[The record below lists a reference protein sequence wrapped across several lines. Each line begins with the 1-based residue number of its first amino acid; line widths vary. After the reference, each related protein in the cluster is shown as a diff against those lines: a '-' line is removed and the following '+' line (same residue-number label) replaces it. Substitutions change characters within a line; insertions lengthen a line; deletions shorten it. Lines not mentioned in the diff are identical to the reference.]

1 MTTASRGIQSIEV
14 GGRVLSALVRT
25 ASPMM
30 LKDLALAADLTPAQV
45 HAYLTSYRRAGLVEQ
60 DDHTGHYRIGPL
72 AFRLGTSRIRSVPIL
87 AETSKTVTRLSSELG
102 LMAIM
107 VCWGPHGPTAVQ
119 VQDSPVPLNL
129 NIKQGTLLSVTGT
142 ASGHVFAAF
151 SDEPSLATIVA
162 AELDEAARKSGKPT
176 AVAFKALVKRV
187 RGQGYADIAG
197 LPIPGMHALSA
208 PVRDGSGSVVAAVTL
223 AGSGESLKPGLGTA
237 VLQTLLAAT
246 TALTATTGRLTVDR
260 YNDMPG

>member
-1 MTTASRGIQSIEV
+1 MTTGSRGIQSIEV

-60 DDHTGHYRIGPL
+60 DDRTGHYRIGPL

-87 AETSKTVTRLSSELG
+87 QETSKAVTRLSSELG

-107 VCWGPHGPTAVQ
+107 ICWGPHGPTAVQ

-129 NIKQGTLLSVTGT
+129 NIRQGTLFSVTGT

-151 SDEPSLATIVA
+151 SDEPSVATRIA
-162 AELDEAARKSGKPT
+162 AELDVKAVSESGGMP
-176 AVAFKALVKRV
+176 AVSFKALVERV
-187 RGQGYADIAG
+187 RRQGYADIAG
-197 LPIPGMHALSA
+197 LPIPGMHAVSA
-208 PVRDGSGSVVAAVTL
+208 PVRDGSDRMVAAVTL
-223 AGSGESLKPGLGTA
+223 VGSGENPHRGLGGA
-237 VLQTLLAAT
+237 VVQTLLAAT
-246 TALTATTGRLTVDR
+246 AALNGRGGR
-260 YNDMPG
+260 A

>member
-60 DDHTGHYRIGPL
+60 DDRTGHYRIGPL

-87 AETSKTVTRLSSELG
+87 EETSRTVTRLSSELG

-119 VQDSPVPLNL
+119 VQDSPVPMNL
-129 NIKQGTLLSVTGT
+129 NIKQGTLFSVTGT

-151 SDEPSLATIVA
+151 SDEPSLATRIA
-162 AELDEAARKSGKPT
+162 AELDEGAGESAGMPLPVSFT
-176 AVAFKALVKRV
+176 ALVERV
-187 RGQGYADIAG
+187 RSQGYADIAG
-197 LPIPGMHALSA
+197 LPIPGMHAVSA
-208 PVRDGSGSVVAAVTL
+208 PVRDASGDVVAAVTL
-223 AGSGESLKPGLGTA
+223 VGSGESLNRRLGTA
-237 VLQTLLAAT
+237 VVQALLAAT
-246 TALTATTGRLTVDR
+246 AALSGGTRPA
-260 YNDMPG
+260 